1 MRLGRQYGGVETL
14 EVPDLQD
21 ALDARG
27 ERNQL
32 ARLRRRIRDRLLHQH
47 VRAGFEEVTRDGKVR
62 RGGCGHAHRLDAA
75 QERAV
80 VAHGTCLELG
90 GELLTRLGLRI
101 FGLALLGGLIV
112 MPFLIWFA
120 GSRVLGP
127 YTHGQNAHAGPFALL
142 ADFFL
147 GLLHGSAVFWAVAL
161 GPAVLLLLI
170 RLFVAL
176 VRVLP
181 ASGDD

>member
-1 MRLGRQYGGVETL
+1 MPPPPPTEGTAPLERLAHLRDTYG
-14 EVPDLQD
+14 
-21 ALDARG
+21 ALPRAR
-27 ERNQL
+27 R
-32 ARLRRRIRDRLLHQH
+32 
-47 VRAGFEEVTRDGKVR
+47 
-62 RGGCGHAHRLDAA
+62 
-75 QERAV
+75 
-80 VAHGTCLELG
+80 ELV
-90 GELLTRLGLRI
+90 I
-101 FGLALLGGLIV
+101 FGLALLCGLIV

-127 YTHGQNAHAGPFALL
+127 YTHGQNAHAGPFALV

-176 VRVLP
+176 VRALP
-181 ASGDD
+181 ASGGDGGRRPARPCCLRPEDRGASLRPVHPHRHGQHGQGRPMGGEAPGALAQLPVEAAGRGRRK